1 MPNTFFRFKQFII
14 HQQHA
19 ALKVSTDSCL
29 FGAWVGNK
37 AADKKLEG
45 DMVLDIGAGTG
56 LLMLMLAQQCNALIE
71 GIEIDKPS
79 YEQALENLKASPW
92 VNRLQLYFGDVKEF
106 IFDKKYDIIIS
117 NPPFYE
123 NDLKSD
129 PANRNIAM
137 HDEGLKLDELI
148 RIAEMNLN
156 TAGKL
161 AVLLPY
167 FRAERFIE
175 TANEHNLYLDS
186 RMDVKQTPDHSF
198 FRTILLF
205 GKQKSESEI
214 QSMAIKGENNQY
226 SSAFVALL
234 KDYYLHL

>member
-1 MPNTFFRFKQFII
+1 M
-14 HQQHA
+14 
-19 ALKVSTDSCL
+19 STDSCL

-37 AADKKLEG
+37 EGHKKLEAYT
-45 DMVLDIGAGTG
+45 VLDIGAGTG

-71 GIEIDKPS
+71 GIEIDKSS

-92 VNRLQLYFGDVKEF
+92 ANRLQVYFGDVKEF
-106 IFDKKYDIIIS
+106 VFDKKYDLIIS

-129 PANRNIAM
+129 LANRNVAM

-161 AVLLPY
+161 AVLIPY

-186 RMDVKQTPDHSF
+186 RMDVKQTPGHSF
-198 FRTILLF
+198 FRTMLLL
-205 GKQKSESEI
+205 GKKKSESEI
-214 QSMAIKGENNQY
+214 QSMVIKDKNNQY
-226 SSAFVALL
+226 SSDFVALL
-234 KDYYLHL
+234 KDYYLYI